1 MLFTSYGF
9 LGFIAILFLLYY
21 SIPKRFQWPLLLAA
35 SYLFYAIANPKY
47 LIYIAATTV
56 STYFAAYKMQQIK
69 ERQDDYLAIHKKEM
83 NREEKKAYKQKNKSN
98 QRKWLIFCL
107 LFNFGILA
115 VVKYTNFV
123 IANINYLIDKTG
135 QEQALPFLNLVLP
148 MGISFYTFQSMSY
161 LIDVYRSKYKAEY
174 NLGKFALFVSFFPQ
188 LVQGPIS
195 RFDDLSKTLF
205 SEHAFDKKQ
214 ISFGLQRILWGFFKK
229 LVIADRI
236 LVGVNTIIRNPD
248 QYQGVFVLVGMLFYA
263 FELYADFTGGI
274 DITIGVAQV
283 LGVEVKENFIRP
295 YFSKSIKEYWRR
307 WHITM
312 GTWFTDYIFYPISV
326 SQPMLKLSRFSR
338 KYLGEFIGKRLPV
351 YLSSGVVWFTT
362 GIWHGASWNFIVWGL
377 MNYVV
382 IMISQE
388 FEPFYAQFHKK
399 FQVEGK
405 FWFRLFQVI
414 RTVLL
419 MSALRLFDCYRD
431 VPLTFRMFGN
441 MFTKFYITATE
452 LFHGSLLQLGLS
464 IADYIV
470 LAVSLL
476 ILTAVSLAQRNG
488 SVREKIAKKPIVLRY
503 TIWYGLFL
511 IVLILGAYGVGYDA
525 SQFIYNQF

>member
-1 MLFTSYGF
+1 
-9 LGFIAILFLLYY
+9 
-21 SIPKRFQWPLLLAA
+21 
-35 SYLFYAIANPKY
+35 
-47 LIYIAATTV
+47 
-56 STYFAAYKMQQIK
+56 
-69 ERQDDYLAIHKKEM
+69 
-83 NREEKKAYKQKNKSN
+83 
-98 QRKWLIFCL
+98 
-107 LFNFGILA
+107 
-115 VVKYTNFV
+115 
-123 IANINYLIDKTG
+123 
-135 QEQALPFLNLVLP
+135 
-148 MGISFYTFQSMSY
+148 
-161 LIDVYRSKYKAEY
+161 
-174 NLGKFALFVSFFPQ
+174 
-188 LVQGPIS
+188 
-195 RFDDLSKTLF
+195 
-205 SEHAFDKKQ
+205 
-214 ISFGLQRILWGFFKK
+214 
-229 LVIADRI
+229 
-236 LVGVNTIIRNPD
+236 
-248 QYQGVFVLVGMLFYA
+248 
-263 FELYADFTGGI
+263 
-274 DITIGVAQV
+274 
-283 LGVEVKENFIRP
+283 
-295 YFSKSIKEYWRR
+295 
-307 WHITM
+307 M

-405 FWFRLFQVI
+405 FGFRLFQVI
-414 RTVLL
+414 RTILL

-431 VPLTFRMFGN
+431 VPLTFQMFGN
-441 MFTKFYITATE
+441 MFTKFHITVTE
-452 LFHGSLLQLGLS
+452 LFHGGLLQLGLS

-470 LAVSLL
+470 LAVGLL